1 MSDPTATA
9 IKARSTRAARRTHWT
24 ERAERIQGSCN
35 MLMGHVA
42 EDDHG
47 YLWVPSGNYRD
58 WWDRRLNLWR
68 PTHWPHYLRSRLTG
82 QLGMI
87 ERG

>member
-1 MSDPTATA
+1 MPEPTATLF
-9 IKARSTRAARRTHWT
+9 RRRPAARRTHWT
-24 ERAERIQGSCN
+24 ERAERIVGSCN

-42 EDDHG
+42 EDDRG
-47 YLWVPSGNYRD
+47 DLWVPSGNYRD
-58 WWDRRLNLWR
+58 WWDRPLSLWR

-82 QLGMI
+82 KLGMI

>member
-1 MSDPTATA
+1 M
-9 IKARSTRAARRTHWT
+9 KQHWT
-24 ERAERIQGSCN
+24 ERAERVQGSCN
-35 MLMGHVA
+35 MLCGHVA

-58 WWDRRLNLWR
+58 WWDRRLSLWR

-82 QLGMI
+82 KLGMI
-87 ERG
+87 E